1 MNTENLKLK
10 EENEELQS
18 QNRSS
23 TEIVTILEQKI
34 AKIEAAALKSY
45 EDKNLETATLRDAL
59 KNTKAELEMNK
70 KDLNAKNKLVKEKE
84 KENQKLDQK
93 NENLVE
99 NVKKLKSDVNSL
111 KTEIQKFEKQKKIP
125 KSKDVSTNI
134 LLDCKDV
141 STATTSKCHTK
152 NFSQEDNSST
162 CSDSFISQNL
172 PIPHMAE
179 NSLTENSSRLY
190 PIAMS
195 DNSPSA
201 SDFVFSPTTSMVTH
215 WIPLPLNPPQ
225 NPGSLLS
232 MVTHCGKLPS
242 PGDRFLSMEE
252 VLQGMKKWVENFLKK

>member
-1 MNTENLKLK
+1 MVDVSAHDVCYQLFHQLRKSNLHFALSETPHSVEIRLRKRFLKDSKAPPTLFLNISSLLQDFETLQHQNHLLNTENLKLK
-10 EENEELQS
+10 EETEELQS

-111 KTEIQKFEKQKKIP
+111 KTEIKKFEKQEKI
-125 KSKDVSTNI
+125 
-134 LLDCKDV
+134 
-141 STATTSKCHTK
+141 
-152 NFSQEDNSST
+152 
-162 CSDSFISQNL
+162 
-172 PIPHMAE
+172 
-179 NSLTENSSRLY
+179 
-190 PIAMS
+190 
-195 DNSPSA
+195 
-201 SDFVFSPTTSMVTH
+201 
-215 WIPLPLNPPQ
+215 
-225 NPGSLLS
+225 
-232 MVTHCGKLPS
+232 KL
-242 PGDRFLSMEE
+242 
-252 VLQGMKKWVENFLKK
+252 